1 MAEHIA
7 CIALSSGNQCNVL
20 RVRRDLI
27 PKYFLLTFP
36 KSLGEPS
43 ASEVSE
49 MLSLGME
56 QAASLAKEHVGDE
69 QAFSVLYSGYSAR
82 REAGWHVHIVLLGN
96 RWKKAWLYF
105 VLAGKNVLQAMGLR
119 KDDAPKIDVE
129 VEK

>member
-1 MAEHIA
+1 MTEHIA
-7 CIALSSGNQCNVL
+7 RMELSSGNQCDLL
-20 RVRRDLI
+20 RVTKDLI

-43 ASEVSE
+43 PSEVSE
-49 MLSLGME
+49 MLSLGMV
-56 QAASLAKEHVGDE
+56 QAAALAEKHVGDE

-105 VLAGKNVLQAMGLR
+105 VLAGKNCLQAIGLR
-119 KDDAPKIDVE
+119 KDDAPRVS
-129 VEK
+129 